1 MGSRYATSTISGRYM
16 LPTKL
21 FTTQIVPICDVK
33 VNAAS
38 VLILVDTGCDA
49 IRSAGQAVANSDFE
63 K

>member
-1 MGSRYATSTISGRYM
+1 M

-33 VNAAS
+33 LNAAS